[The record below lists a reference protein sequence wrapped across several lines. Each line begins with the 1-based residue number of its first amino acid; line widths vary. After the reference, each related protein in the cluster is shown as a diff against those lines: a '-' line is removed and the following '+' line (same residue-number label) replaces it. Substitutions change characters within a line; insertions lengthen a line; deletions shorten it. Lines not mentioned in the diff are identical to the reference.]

1 MKVALIGYGKMG
13 KVVHETLEKRGHTIG
28 FIHNSMNA
36 FASDPDFLSCDL
48 AIEFTQPES
57 AVSTIKAC
65 ILAGMPVVS
74 GTTGWLKE
82 WDEIQSLVNQHDGS
96 LFYASNYSPGIY
108 ILRKLTEE
116 AAKILN
122 QFPDYSIL
130 LKEVHHQHK
139 KDKPS
144 GTSITLAE
152 DFLGQSTRFQ
162 DWKLN
167 TEPLQ
172 SELAV
177 EALREG
183 EVFGDHQWIFESEF
197 DTIQISHSANNRKGF
212 ALGAVMAAEFLLG
225 KKGIFGTNNLWDL
238 K

>member
-13 KVVHETLEKRGHTIG
+13 KVVHETLEKRGHAVG
-28 FIHNSMNA
+28 FIHNSPESFESN
-36 FASDPDFLSCDL
+36 PDFLNCEM

-57 AVSTIKAC
+57 AKNTLKAC

-74 GTTGWLKE
+74 GTTGWLKDWE
-82 WDEIQSLVNQHDGS
+82 EIQNLVTQENGA

-108 ILRKLTEE
+108 IMRKLSEE

-122 QFPDYSIL
+122 KFPDYSIL
-130 LKEVHHQHK
+130 LKEIHHQHK

-152 DFLGQSTRFQ
+152 DFLKNSPQMQG
-162 DWKLN
+162 WKLN
-167 TEPLQ
+167 GASLKN
-172 SELAV
+172 ELAID
-177 EALREG
+177 AIREG
-183 EVFGDHQWIFESEF
+183 EVFGDHRWIFESEF
-197 DTIQISHSANNRKGF
+197 DTIQINHSAKNRKGF
-212 ALGAVMAAEFLLG
+212 ALGAVLAAEFLQG